1 MTVTTFTPA
10 TTPAR
15 PTSIQGT
22 LALEIL
28 PRTDP
33 PPAQRSTP
41 SGVGADVVDIETARR
56 RQVESWAARFAQA
69 AVEIVGGDRPV
80 AQLVRWTSER
90 VFAELERRSQLVS
103 RAGGALP
110 GTRRIQPVRPRVHT
124 VHTCFLGPD
133 VIESAVHLRYGPRSR
148 AIALR
153 LERTSDRWV
162 CTALEWA

>member
-1 MTVTTFTPA
+1 MTA
-10 TTPAR
+10 TAFA
-15 PTSIQGT
+15 PTSTRPQTVQGT
-22 LALEIL
+22 LALDIL

-33 PPAQRSTP
+33 PRPHGTRVGS
-41 SGVGADVVDIETARR
+41 GADIVDIATARR

-80 AQLVRWTSER
+80 SQLVRWTSEQ
-90 VFAELERRSQLVS
+90 VFSELERRAQLIA

-110 GTRRIQPVRPRVHT
+110 GTRRLQPVRPRVHS
-124 VHTCFLGPD
+124 VRTCFLGTE
-133 VIESAVHLRYGPRSR
+133 VVESAVHLHYGPRSR

-153 LERTSDRWV
+153 LERRTDRWI